1 MLPFTLPDAPAY
13 AVALSGGADSTLL
26 LELTLRALLRRF
38 GADGR
43 ARMVAIHLHHGIR
56 GEEADRDLDFCR
68 TLCARRGVE
77 LVADRADIPALAA
90 AAGESQETVARRE
103 RYALFRRVMTRRG
116 IPILLTAHHADDNLE
131 TVLERLLRGSGTR
144 GMGGIPPSRGLE
156 GASEACPLTV
166 CRPLLEWTRRDIL
179 AACEELGLD
188 YVTDSTNL
196 EGDCTRNRIRH
207 GVIPVLEA
215 MAGEGVP
222 QRAAARLSRIARE
235 DEDCLTGLAEEAA
248 DGAISPEGDGL
259 YLSKLQASHPAIA
272 KRMIAILYERI
283 TAQSD
288 PRDGSGTLSAAHLEA
303 LAELMTK
310 GFPESSVT
318 LPRGMEAR
326 IRGAWLYI
334 RPPDAFGADGTPPPA
349 LLWEGTLPWGQD
361 IFLTVEASPS
371 LLSPLTGSDV
381 WASAVFPPELPLPL
395 LVRGR
400 AEGDVILSHK
410 MHKKLKK
417 LLCDKGIPLHLRD
430 RIPLICLSDGEPL
443 WYPGVVFRDGYPA
456 PTHGPCLRITVTV
469 CSLHTKDET

>member
-68 TLCARRGVE
+68 ALCARRGVE

-103 RYALFRRVMTRRG
+103 RYALFRRVMTEKG

-222 QRAAARLSRIARE
+222 
-235 DEDCLTGLAEEAA
+235 
-248 DGAISPEGDGL
+248 GA
-259 YLSKLQASHPAIA
+259 
-272 KRMIAILYERI
+272 
-283 TAQSD
+283 
-288 PRDGSGTLSAAHLEA
+288 SGRHHL
-303 LAELMTK
+303 LHRRRT
-310 GFPESSVT
+310 SSVICFANAT
-318 LPRGMEAR
+318 FPRGEGFWWR
-326 IRGAWLYI
+326 FRLPSPIGKV
-334 RPPDAFGADGTPPPA
+334 PA
-349 LLWEGTLPWGQD
+349 
-361 IFLTVEASPS
+361 
-371 LLSPLTGSDV
+371 
-381 WASAVFPPELPLPL
+381 
-395 LVRGR
+395 
-400 AEGDVILSHK
+400 
-410 MHKKLKK
+410 
-417 LLCDKGIPLHLRD
+417 
-430 RIPLICLSDGEPL
+430 
-443 WYPGVVFRDGYPA
+443 
-456 PTHGPCLRITVTV
+456 
-469 CSLHTKDET
+469 